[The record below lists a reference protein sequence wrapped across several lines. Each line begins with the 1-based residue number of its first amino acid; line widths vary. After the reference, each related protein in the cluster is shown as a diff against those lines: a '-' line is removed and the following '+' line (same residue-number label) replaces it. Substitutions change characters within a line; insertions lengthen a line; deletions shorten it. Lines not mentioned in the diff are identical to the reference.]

1 MTEYRSAFD
10 TALRKLDDGD
20 YGAALRGF
28 VAVTE
33 ADSAVSDAWL
43 GRIAAGDIAVSTL
56 AAARSNM
63 DYLYRETRRLERED
77 GELSGRLECPKYLVM
92 PVNSPAM
99 VALAH
104 ASALITARQ
113 FQQAAVALDDPAL
126 GAAVTAQWQQFLKT
140 CLFYMAELWPDVL
153 AVAATKLSLRPHEI
167 HPDLQCAI
175 DAMAGVAAVRLGR
188 NERALEFL
196 DAKRIDRT
204 TNPYIRADAAL
215 ARGWALR
222 ALERHEEARAQFE
235 QASISGALLPAAQ
248 GALDDDTQRLPVITE
263 AMIEAR
269 TDRWDPA
276 TQPTADDL
284 AAVATEDERQKAGQ
298 EWRRVVENMIGH
310 EEVKEQIQVWRTEI
324 EIEQVTAE
332 LEGRPPEDLGT
343 GNIILEGPP
352 GTGKTTLGR
361 VITDILFELGLIRR
375 RHMVEVTEEDLVKGW
390 VSQTPEFT
398 KQKLM
403 DALGGVFFLD
413 EAPRLV
419 PKTEGHSFGPQAI
432 DTINKFMTDHAGD
445 IVVIVAG
452 YADEMPAFLN
462 VNQGFGSRF
471 RLTFTFNGYGPTQV
485 RQIAEKMAQTRYKT
499 PLVVHHDAWPLLEA
513 EVGRL
518 RHLRAF
524 GNGRYAEQVVDLCR
538 SERARRMQGLS
549 RDELRQL
556 ATDGGLS
563 VTAEDMARALGQAA
577 RRYAATEAGDH
588 GVVDAE
594 LVSRFN
600 RVTQAAGLSAAAQLD
615 AFMAW
620 SLGDRVVP
628 PLRVID
634 TATEITPGPSA
645 PL

>member
-1 MTEYRSAFD
+1 MTEYRRDFD
-10 TALRKLDDGD
+10 DALSKLDAGD

-33 ADSAVSDAWL
+33 ADSSVSDAWL
-43 GRIAAGDIAVSTL
+43 GRIAAGDVAVSTL
-56 AAARSNM
+56 AAARNNM

-113 FQQAAVALDDPAL
+113 FPKAGSVLDDPAL
-126 GAAVTAQWQQFLKT
+126 SAAVTAQWQQFLKT

-153 AVAATKLSLRPHEI
+153 TVAATKLSLRPHEI

-175 DAMAGVAAVRLGR
+175 DAMAGVAAVRMGR
-188 NERALEFL
+188 DERCLELL
-196 DAKRIDRT
+196 DAKKIART

-222 ALERHEEARAQFE
+222 ALERPEEARAQFE
-235 QASISGALLPAAQ
+235 QALINGALLPAAQ
-248 GALDDDTQRLPVITE
+248 GALDDDSQRLPVITE
-263 AMIEAR
+263 AMIAAR
-269 TDRWDPA
+269 TDRWDPG

-284 AAVATEDERQKAGQ
+284 AAEATEDERQKAGQ
-298 EWRRVVENMIGH
+298 EWRRVVDNMIGH
-310 EEVKEQIQVWRTEI
+310 DEVKEQIEVWRTEI

-343 GNIILEGPP
+343 GNIIFEGPP
-352 GTGKTTLGR
+352 GTGKTTWGR

-452 YADEMPAFLN
+452 YADEMPGFLK

-471 RLTFTFNGYGPTQV
+471 RLTFTFNGYGPAQV
-485 RQIAEKMAQTRYKT
+485 REIAQKMTQTRFKT
-499 PLVVHHDAWPLLEA
+499 PLVVQDDAWPLLESEA
-513 EVGRL
+513 ARL

-524 GNGRYAEQVVDLCR
+524 GNGRYAEQVIDLCR

-556 ATDGGLS
+556 ATDGGLA
-563 VTAEDMARALGQAA
+563 VIADDMGRALEQAG
-577 RRYAATEAGDH
+577 RRYTSAQPGDS

-594 LVSRFN
+594 LVARFN
-600 RVTQAAGLSAAAQLD
+600 RATQAAGLTAAAQLD

-620 SLGDRVVP
+620 SLGERAAA

-634 TATEITPGPSA
+634 TAAGPSA

>member
-1 MTEYRSAFD
+1 MTEYRNDFD
-10 TALRKLDDGD
+10 AAMRKLDAGD

-28 VAVTE
+28 VAVTDAE
-33 ADSAVSDAWL
+33 PSVSDAWL
-43 GRIAAGDIAVSTL
+43 GRIAAGDVAVSTL
-56 AAARSNM
+56 AAARNNM

-99 VALAH
+99 VTLAH

-113 FQQAAVALDDPAL
+113 FQQAAAVLDDPAL
-126 GAAVTAQWQQFLKT
+126 SAAVTAQWQHFLKT
-140 CLFYMAELWPDVL
+140 CVFYMAELWPDVL
-153 AVAATKLSLRPHEI
+153 AVAAAKLSLRPHEL
-167 HPDLQCAI
+167 HPDLQSAI
-175 DAMAGVAAVRLGR
+175 DAMAGVAAVRMGR
-188 NERALEFL
+188 NERCLELL
-196 DAKRIDRT
+196 DAKRIDRS
-204 TNPYIRADAAL
+204 TNPFIRADAAL

-222 ALERHEEARAQFE
+222 ALERPEEARAQFE
-235 QASISGALLPAAQ
+235 QASINGALLPPAQ

-263 AMIEAR
+263 AMVAAR
-269 TDRWDPA
+269 TERWDPS

-284 AAVATEDERQKAGQ
+284 AAEATEDERRKAGQ
-298 EWRRVVENMIGH
+298 EWRRVVDNMIGH
-310 EEVKEQIQVWRTEI
+310 DEVKEQIEVWRTEI

-332 LEGRPPEDLGT
+332 LEGRAPEDLGT
-343 GNIILEGPP
+343 GNIIFEGPP
-352 GTGKTTLGR
+352 GTGKTTWGR

-452 YADEMPAFLN
+452 YADEMPAFLG

-471 RLTFTFNGYGPTQV
+471 RLTFTFNGYAPAQV
-485 RQIAEKMAQTRYKT
+485 REIAQKMTQTRFKT
-499 PLVVHHDAWPLLEA
+499 PLVVRDAAWPLIEA
-513 EVGRL
+513 EAARL
-518 RHLRAF
+518 RHLREF
-524 GNGRYAEQVVDLCR
+524 GNGRYAEQVIDLCR

-556 ATDGGLS
+556 ATDDGLA
-563 VTAEDMARALGQAA
+563 VTADDMRRALEQAGRLYSGA
-577 RRYAATEAGDH
+577 QAGGN

-594 LVSRFN
+594 LVARFN
-600 RVTQAAGLSAAAQLD
+600 RIAQAAGLTAAAQLD

-620 SLGDRVVP
+620 SLGERPAP

-634 TATEITPGPSA
+634 SIQTAPGPNA